1 MYSDDKAI
9 VVLDPDDCDDA
20 ALRLAYMWA
29 RWTVRKQLAAADEAD
44 GVDVERVRCLLD
56 DAARALE
63 RHATIKRAH
72 TVARKGIDQ
81 AAEQVEA
88 LVHESR
94 EAIEE
99 LQTELQG

>member
-1 MYSDDKAI
+1 
-9 VVLDPDDCDDA
+9 
-20 ALRLAYMWA
+20 
-29 RWTVRKQLAAADEAD
+29 VRKQLAAADEAD

-63 RHATIKRAH
+63 RHVTIKRAH

>member
-1 MYSDDKAI
+1 
-9 VVLDPDDCDDA
+9 
-20 ALRLAYMWA
+20 MWA
-29 RWTVRKQLAAADEAD
+29 RWTVRKQLAVSRGGR
-44 GVDVERVRCLLD
+44 GVDLERVRCLLD

-72 TVARKGIDQ
+72 TVAAKGIDQ